1 MNRSSK
7 PWATAKRNRSTA
19 SSSFTPRSRTVLIL
33 TGDRP
38 ASRAAVM
45 PSRTSPSRSRRVIS
59 VKRSGRRVSR
69 ETLSRLTPAAARRG
83 GAAGEADAVGRQ
95 GDVRARGECGRRG
108 DHVFEPAAEQGLAA
122 GEPQL
127 AHAQVADGDGDQPDE
142 LGVGEL
148 LGPRH
153 PGQALGGHAVGA
165 AQVAAV
171 GQRDPQVRGDPA
183 EAVDQPRIG
192 GSGRVAGRSGAR
204 TQRRETELG
213 GRHLTSVT
221 ASQRS

>member
-1 MNRSSK
+1 MSR
-7 PWATAKRNRSTA
+7 
-19 SSSFTPRSRTVLIL
+19 FDPR
-33 TGDRP
+33 G
-38 ASRAAVM
+38 
-45 PSRTSPSRSRRVIS
+45 
-59 VKRSGRRVSR
+59 G
-69 ETLSRLTPAAARRG
+69 ERG

-95 GDVRARGECGRRG
+95 GDVRARGERGRRG

-127 AHAQVADGDGDQPDE
+127 VHAQVADGDGDQPDE

-148 LGPRH
+148 LGAGH

-183 EAVDQPRIG
+183 EAVDQPRVG
-192 GSGRVAGRSGAR
+192 GSGRVTGRRGAR

-213 GRHLTSVT
+213 GRHHTSVT
-221 ASQRS
+221 ASRRP